1 MSETIYGTTR
11 LWHPRGP
18 QVTLPV
24 TDLTPAGALAQ
35 VGAYLDAG
43 WLVEAPGLEEGEEKE
58 QVGWVLRGGFERDGE
73 ITPFVLL
80 YSVNEA
86 LTWSFLKVYLNKPE
100 DVAAFEHA
108 SRMKLD
114 SIPDYVGNDKPQR
127 GASAKTDKFI
137 VKPPRP
143 FGVVFRK
150 NPKHDPSTE
159 EGKMKPARLFV
170 RWADSSAAAPSEPS
184 ADTTRLTPRVEK
196 ERQVQDLLSGHGKT
210 LAGLMSWLR
219 VPDVHGT
226 QLSGLTEQQLDA
238 ALAKLKQKVA

>member
-1 MSETIYGTTR
+1 MSDAIYGTTR

-24 TDLTPAGALAQ
+24 TDLTPAGSLAQ
-35 VGAYLDAG
+35 VAAYLDAG

-58 QVGWVLRGGFERDGE
+58 QVGWVLRGGFEKDGE
-73 ITPFVLL
+73 VTPFVLL
-80 YSVNEA
+80 YSTNEA
-86 LTWSFLKVYLNKPE
+86 LTWSFLKVYLNNPE
-100 DVAAFEHA
+100 DVAAFEYA
-108 SRMKLD
+108 ARVKLD
-114 SIPDYVGNDKPQR
+114 QLPDYVGNDKPQR

-137 VKPPRP
+137 VKVRP

-170 RWADSSAAAPSEPS
+170 RWADQKPAESAEHQG
-184 ADTTRLTPRVEK
+184 DTTQLTPRVQK
-196 ERQVQDLLSGHGKT
+196 ERQVQDLLAKTGKT
-210 LAGLMSWLR
+210 LAGLMSWLK

-238 ALAKLKQKVA
+238 ALAKLREKAA